1 MTFLILSSSCFLDE
15 IPAASLLSRRAELVE
30 EKEEE
35 VAEEDEDG
43 VGVRDAVVEEEV
55 ALATV
60 TTGLWVMGSMP
71 LLTSLFFRHEF
82 Q

>member
-15 IPAASLLSRRAELVE
+15 IPVASLLSRRAEPVE

-35 VAEEDEDG
+35 VEEDEEG
-43 VGVRDAVVEEEV
+43 VGVGDDVVEEEV
-55 ALATV
+55 AFATV
-60 TTGLWVMGSMP
+60 TVGLWVVGSMP
-71 LLTSLFFRHEF
+71 LLASLFFRHEF

>member
-1 MTFLILSSSCFLDE
+1 MTFLILSSACFLDE
-15 IPAASLLSRRAELVE
+15 IPAASLLSRRAEPVE

-35 VAEEDEDG
+35 VAEDEEG
-43 VGVRDAVVEEEV
+43 VGAVDDDVEEEV
-55 ALATV
+55 ALATLTV
-60 TTGLWVMGSMP
+60 GLWVMGSIP